1 MMLKEKVC
9 LVTGGNRGI
18 GAATVQKFAQEHA
31 IVYAAAREKGS
42 IDLICR
48 EMSER
53 YQTQVT
59 PLYFDVTHENE
70 AKSAIMTIKKQQGR
84 LDVLVNNAGIMQD
97 ALIGMV
103 SRSLIQS
110 VFEVNVFAV
119 MNMIQLA
126 NRLMSRQKFGSIIN
140 ISSIVGVEGSAGQMV
155 YSASKGAVIAITK
168 TAAKELAVN
177 NIRVNAVAPG
187 IIDTD
192 MVHSIGEEKIRE
204 SLKNIRLGRLGKPED
219 VANAIAFLAS
229 DDAEYIT
236 GQILGV
242 DGEACV

>member
-1 MMLKEKVC
+1 MLTNKVC
-9 LVTGGNRGI
+9 LITGASRGI
-18 GAATVQKFAQEHA
+18 GAATVKKFAKERA
-31 IVYAAAREKGS
+31 IVYATARNEGR
-42 IDLICR
+42 IDQMCQEL
-48 EMSER
+48 SEQ
-53 YQTQVT
+53 YQTKVM
-59 PLYFDVTHENE
+59 PIYFDVTDENA

-103 SRSLIQS
+103 NKSLMQS

-126 NRLMSRQKFGSIIN
+126 NKLMSRQKAGSIIN
-140 ISSIVGVEGSAGQMV
+140 ISSIVGIEGSAGQMV

-187 IIDTD
+187 MIDTD
-192 MVHSIGEEKIRE
+192 MVHSIGEEKIKE
-204 SLKNIRLGRLGKPED
+204 NLKNIRLGRLGRPED

-242 DGEACV
+242 DGEASV